1 MQSGLEGRTSLL
13 KIDPKVTPVPQVHQ
27 YLLGGVAPRP
37 IALVSTLS
45 IDGTRN
51 LTPFSFFNA
60 FGANPPTIAFS
71 PARRGR
77 DATLKDTY
85 NNLMATRECTAQAV
99 THAMLH
105 QINLASAEYPPEI
118 DEFAKSGLTPI
129 DSVVVKPP
137 RVKESPFQMEC
148 VLKQMVSLGE
158 GKAAGNLAICEVVM
172 MHIAEDI
179 LEGSI
184 VNPARIDHVAR
195 NGGNWWSRVTGA
207 NSFKLAKPEDSHL
220 IGYDG
225 LPEFI
230 RRSQVLSAN
239 NLAQLA
245 NWRSIPTLEE
255 ARVLLDEETGIE
267 ISRVTFERFERL
279 GDYAAMM
286 KMAQAAVRTG
296 MKNFY
301 LFEQT
306 AKTAL
311 DRVDERDFSWKALI
325 LGNTLTK

>member
-1 MQSGLEGRTSLL
+1 MLH
-13 KIDPKVTPVPQVHQ
+13 IDPKNTPVPTVHQ

-45 IDGTRN
+45 ADGIRN

-77 DATLKDTY
+77 DGTFKDTY
-85 NNLMATRECTAQAV
+85 NNLLATKECTVQAV
-99 THAMLH
+99 THAILH
-105 QINLASAEYPPEI
+105 QVNLASAEFPSNV
-118 DEFAKSGLTPI
+118 DEFVKSGLTPI
-129 DSVVVKPP
+129 ASTIVKPP

-148 VLKQMVSLGE
+148 VLKQMIPLGE
-158 GKAAGNLAICEVVM
+158 GKASGNLAICEVVM

-179 LEGSI
+179 LEGTVI
-184 VNPARIDHVAR
+184 NPARIDHIAR
-195 NGGNWWSRVTGA
+195 NGGNWWSRITGA
-207 NSFKLAKPEDSHL
+207 AAFKLAKPEDGHL

-225 LPEFI
+225 LPEFV
-230 RRSQVLSAN
+230 RRSMVLSAN

-245 NWRSIPTLEE
+245 NWPAIPSLDD
-255 ARVLLDEETGIE
+255 AKVLADEKPDIE
-267 ISRVTFERFERL
+267 ISRVTFERFDRL
-279 GDYAAMM
+279 GDYSSMLIL
-286 KMAQAAVRTG
+286 AQAAVRTG

-311 DRVDERDFSWKALI
+311 DHADARDFAWKALI
-325 LGNTLTK
+325 LGNALTR